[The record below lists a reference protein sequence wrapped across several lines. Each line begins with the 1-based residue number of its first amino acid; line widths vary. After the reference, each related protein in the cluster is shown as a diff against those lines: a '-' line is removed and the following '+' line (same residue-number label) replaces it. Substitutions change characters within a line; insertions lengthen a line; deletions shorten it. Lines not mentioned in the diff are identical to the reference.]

1 MKIRNFYYL
10 SLVIIL
16 SAFVISAKSA
26 KSDSSITEV
35 PRGSTVTIDGKM
47 NEDEWKDA
55 LTQDLKNGG
64 SIKLKHDGEFLQI
77 GLQGG
82 KTGLSHVYLTDGK
95 DVFVLHASAAL
106 GMAVYRKEGEVWNPT
121 QKFKWELRDQSTNIE
136 ASSSYLKANG
146 WLASVSAMT
155 ATDREYKVSV
165 KFKEGDNFRLVAVY
179 YNNPISPQFFPQTI
193 ADDTLKQQLLFGSEP
208 TKLSFKTE
216 QWATLKLKDF
226 SK

>member
-64 SIKLKHDGEFLQI
+64 SIKLNHDGEFLQI
-77 GLQGG
+77 GLNGG
-82 KTGLSHVYLTDGK
+82 KSGLSHVYLTDGK

-106 GMAVYRKEGEVWNPT
+106 GMAVYRKEGEMWQPI
-121 QKFKWELRDQSTNIE
+121 QKFKWELRDQTANSE
-136 ASSSYLKANG
+136 ASSAYLKTNG
-146 WLASVSAMT
+146 WLASVT
-155 ATDREYKVSV
+155 ATSSNEREYRVSM
-165 KFKEGDNFRLVAVY
+165 KFKDGDNFRLVAVY
-179 YNNPISPQFFPQTI
+179 VGNPTSPQFFPNTI
-193 ADDTLKQQLLFGSEP
+193 ADDTLKPQLLFGSEP
-208 TKLSFKTE
+208 ANLNFKFE
-216 QWATLKLKDF
+216 QWATLKLKD
-226 SK
+226 SKN